1 MFSSLPLFSLTHP
14 PKQAI
19 SVSAFIQPTS
29 LIDFLSR
36 QDGECYLCLLDISP
50 YLKVM
55 DGWLFLVIVLPL
67 PPYWGCGRSSPS
79 LEFIS
84 KYGSQWYKDENV
96 NILLSTRFSRSTSST
111 LRLRLRPVST
121 SSRDGDTYRRLLAHH
136 NHQGPSTDFEFFFF
150 FLDSCAYA
158 PLFLH
163 GRQVPR
169 LLHHHHRL
177 LARPDRRRLCRLL
190 DRPLPAH
197 RWQGQTHGGLLFPEK
212 VNVTLRD

>member
-1 MFSSLPLFSLTHP
+1 
-14 PKQAI
+14 
-19 SVSAFIQPTS
+19 
-29 LIDFLSR
+29 
-36 QDGECYLCLLDISP
+36 
-50 YLKVM
+50 M

-121 SSRDGDTYRRLLAHH
+121 SSRYGDTYRRLLAHH

-212 VNVTLRD
+212 VNVTLRDRKNRMDRDVRIDEKKFEMWRLLFFIFLRDDGLIPPFSFQLRE

>member
-1 MFSSLPLFSLTHP
+1 M
-14 PKQAI
+14 
-19 SVSAFIQPTS
+19 
-29 LIDFLSR
+29 
-36 QDGECYLCLLDISP
+36 
-50 YLKVM
+50 
-55 DGWLFLVIVLPL
+55 
-67 PPYWGCGRSSPS
+67 
-79 LEFIS
+79 
-84 KYGSQWYKDENV
+84 
-96 NILLSTRFSRSTSST
+96 LSTRFSRSTSST

-121 SSRDGDTYRRLLAHH
+121 SSRYGDTYRRLLAHH

-177 LARPDRRRLCRLL
+177 LARPDRRCLCRLL

-212 VNVTLRD
+212 VNVTLRDRKNRMDRDVRIDEKKFEMWRLLFFIFLRDDGLIPPFSFQLRE